1 MNKLDN
7 KLTNVKRSYIY
18 NELKELK
25 EKCVRTR
32 NRFIRMQVIERI
44 VKITNDLYNE
54 QKQHTR
60 LLHDQAYFGL
70 RDLKYLFEEDNN
82 DYEAIF
88 VRSALDGRFEEYE
101 ISFSRQV
108 LSLKEYLTMI
118 YLPLKKLID
127 GKQKSTKLEHKVQ
140 LRVVAVF
147 KKVNNESGR

>member
-1 MNKLDN
+1 
-7 KLTNVKRSYIY
+7 
-18 NELKELK
+18 
-25 EKCVRTR
+25 
-32 NRFIRMQVIERI
+32 MQVIERT
-44 VKITNDLYNE
+44 VKITNDLYNK
-54 QKQHTR
+54 QKQDTR
-60 LLHDQAYFGL
+60 LLHDQEYFGL

-127 GKQKSTKLEHKVQ
+127 GKQKSNKLEYKVQ

-147 KKVNNESGR
+147 TKVNNESER